1 MSKIATAPEKGKEIK
16 MDKNIKFSERPMKEK
31 IIYAIVVGILCVSAI
46 VVGIVSV
53 ANKKVDELPEDTPPA
68 NEGGENESGAVG
80 DTYGEEDNTPT
91 VLTFSSPLVGEIA
104 KSHSTDAPVFSD
116 TLGEWRIHT
125 GNDIRADEGATV
137 YAAAAGAVTGVYN
150 DPLLGRTV
158 EITHEGGIVSC
169 YSNLDSAVSV
179 QVGDTVTAASAIGKI
194 GDTSLTELADEPHLH
209 FEMKVNG
216 VSVNPLDYLSEES
229 KSASL
234 GIVDL

>member
-1 MSKIATAPEKGKEIK
+1 
-16 MDKNIKFSERPMKEK
+16 MDKNIKFSDRPMKEK
-31 IIYAIVVGILCVSAI
+31 IVYAIVVGILCVSAI

-53 ANKKVDELPEDTPPA
+53 ANKKVDEIPEEAPPVSD
-68 NEGGENESGAVG
+68 GGENESGAVEDTGG
-80 DTYGEEDNTPT
+80 DEDTT
-91 VLTFSSPLVGEIA
+91 HEKLTFTSPLIGNVV

-125 GNDIRADEGATV
+125 GIDISADEGATV
-137 YAAAAGAVTGVYN
+137 YAAAAGTVTGVYK
-150 DPLLGRTV
+150 DPLLGKTV

-179 QVGDTVTAASAIGKI
+179 QVGDTVTAASAIGKV
-194 GDTSLTELADEPHLH
+194 GDTSLTELADEAHLH

-216 VSVNPLDYLSEES
+216 VSVNPLDYISEES

-234 GIVDL
+234 GVVDL

>member
-1 MSKIATAPEKGKEIK
+1 
-16 MDKNIKFSERPMKEK
+16 MDKNIKFSDRPMKEK
-31 IIYAIVVGILCVSAI
+31 IVYAIVVGILCVSAI

-53 ANKKVDELPEDTPPA
+53 ANKKVDEIPEETPPA
-68 NEGGENESGAVG
+68 SDGGENESGAVE
-80 DTYGEEDNTPT
+80 DTGSDENTTPEK
-91 VLTFSSPLVGEIA
+91 LTFTSPLIGNVV

-125 GNDIRADEGATV
+125 GIDIGADEGATV
-137 YAAAAGAVTGVYN
+137 YAAAAGTVTGVYK
-150 DPLLGRTV
+150 DPLLGKTV

-179 QVGDTVTAASAIGKI
+179 QVGDTVTAASAIGKV
-194 GDTSLTELADEPHLH
+194 GDTSLTELADEAHLH

-216 VSVNPLDYLSEES
+216 VSVNPLDYISEES

>member
-1 MSKIATAPEKGKEIK
+1 
-16 MDKNIKFSERPMKEK
+16 MDKNIKFSDRPMKEK
-31 IIYAIVVGILCVSAI
+31 IVYAIVVGILCVSAI

-53 ANKKVDELPEDTPPA
+53 ANKKVDEIPEETPPVSD
-68 NEGGENESGAVG
+68 GGENESGAVE
-80 DTYGEEDNTPT
+80 DTGSDENTTPEK
-91 VLTFSSPLVGEIA
+91 LTFTSPLIGNVV

-125 GNDIRADEGATV
+125 GIDIGADEGATV
-137 YAAAAGAVTGVYN
+137 YAAAAGTVTGVYK
-150 DPLLGRTV
+150 DPLLGKTV

-179 QVGDTVTAASAIGKI
+179 QVGDTVTAASAIGKV
-194 GDTSLTELADEPHLH
+194 GDTSLTELADEAHLH

-216 VSVNPLDYLSEES
+216 VSVNPLDYISEES